1 MADVEVFIFAVEAE
15 LEAMGRERVGV
26 HRRGCKPDLALR
38 RRVIGLIWMLT
49 FGGMQWRIAGLLSG
63 IPFTTLHTS
72 FARWSR
78 LGLWRRL
85 GQRLALDWRLACG
98 DEVLPSAVVVDSR
111 SLRSSPSAW
120 ARGFDGGKLVKGI
133 KLFVASDKHGS
144 LLDLELQPANTDD
157 RAGILPTLP
166 RLAALGFE
174 GDLLGDSGFKGAPF
188 AAAALA
194 HDIHVAVSPGGTREG
209 RFLPSGIRWVVER
222 LFAWLRRYRR
232 LNIVYDRAP
241 DLFAAHIWIAT
252 AEVAARRPELVPGP
266 GDGCEPRPG
275 IGRGRAG
282 RQGAEK
288 HSRPAGALRHR
299 HPGARHEG
307 ADDAAAGGTRAG
319 QALPHRRTGGNGA
332 IAGGVLDRPGLIHGA
347 GSRRPSTPP
356 PMVSPDGGVPSNAIQ
371 SGRVTADSRCSVVV
385 SAAIRAASPPSARAM
400 T

>member
-1 MADVEVFIFAVEAE
+1 
-15 LEAMGRERVGV
+15 MGRERVGV
-26 HRRGCKPDLALR
+26 HRRGCKPDRALR

-166 RLAALGFE
+166 RRPPSA
-174 GDLLGDSGFKGAPF
+174 
-188 AAAALA
+188 
-194 HDIHVAVSPGGTREG
+194 TRV
-209 RFLPSGIRWVVER
+209 IRS
-222 LFAWLRRYRR
+222 
-232 LNIVYDRAP
+232 
-241 DLFAAHIWIAT
+241 AT
-252 AEVAARRPELVPGP
+252 AASRARLSP
-266 GDGCEPRPG
+266 PR
-275 IGRGRAG
+275 RSRTTSTS
-282 RQGAEK
+282 R
-288 HSRPAGALRHR
+288 SRPAARGRGA
-299 HPGARHEG
+299 
-307 ADDAAAGGTRAG
+307 
-319 QALPHRRTGGNGA
+319 
-332 IAGGVLDRPGLIHGA
+332 
-347 GSRRPSTPP
+347 S
-356 PMVSPDGGVPSNAIQ
+356 
-371 SGRVTADSRCSVVV
+371 C
-385 SAAIRAASPPSARAM
+385 RAASAGSWSGCSLGCAAIAASTSSMTARPTSLPRTSGLPWSPSSHAGSWHKPSRSKGFIRVH
-400 T
+400 TLKLHPV